1 MHLHDGIPIR
11 HEMTDGEANHWPL
24 KVEIRIEA
32 RIDLFGNNIK
42 LYLAKNQTW
51 VEQTGKSWRKSKAN
65 TVDYYILPKRRLQS
79 TSMTNQVTQVI
90 TGLDFLPLPRANY
103 SPLSPSI
110 SLSLLSISRKGP
122 ILWRMGRPYSQSRS
136 GGRITCPKPNGTF
149 CDCEIARGK

>member
-1 MHLHDGIPIR
+1 MHLHDWFPIT

-51 VEQTGKSWRKSKAN
+51 VEQTGKSWRKSKTN
-65 TVDYYILPKRRLQS
+65 TVDYIPERRLQS

-103 SPLSPSI
+103 PSFSLNLLLSP
-110 SLSLLSISRKGP
+110 LSISRKGP
-122 ILWRMGRPYSQSRS
+122 ILWRMGRPYSRARAVASHVRSQIALSVIAKQHVESR
-136 GGRITCPKPNGTF
+136 
-149 CDCEIARGK
+149 